1 MNHGWNKKKLGELT
15 DFKYGY
21 PFDSK
26 KFNMDCNGMPLI
38 RIRDVIPGR
47 TSTYYDGEFSDEYII
62 KSGDYLIGMDGE
74 FNIARWNSYEALLNQ
89 RVCKVMSADNNVMLN
104 QFLYFFLKIE
114 LKRIEEYTPFVT
126 VKHLS
131 AKTLNNIIIPIPP
144 LNIQNKLVSEL
155 DKINELIGVKRSQLK
170 DLDALAQSLFYETF
184 GDPLE
189 NSKRWNVGTLSEYA
203 NFKNGL
209 NFTPADDGN
218 KIKCLGVGDFKS
230 NRYIKT
236 ENLPEINIVEAVSEE
251 YRLKDGDIILVRS
264 NGNKALIGRSIM
276 YVSDN
281 SLATFSGFCIRCRY
295 NREKLAPLFLSYYLS
310 CGAIREYITS
320 QGRGCNISNLNQKI
334 LSGIPLI
341 LPPLSLQ
348 NEFAEKIEAI
358 EEQKRLIESSIANLE
373 TLLASRMDYWFN
385 D

>member
-1 MNHGWNKKKLGELT
+1 MNHGWEKKRLGDVCDIYQPKTISTKDLVEGGEYDVFGANGIIGKYNSYNHEESEVLLTCRGATCGTINVSKPKSWINGNAMVVHPTTTKLLKPYLQIVLKSVDYTG
-15 DFKYGY
+15 
-21 PFDSK
+21 
-26 KFNMDCNGMPLI
+26 
-38 RIRDVIPGR
+38 VITGAAQPQITR
-47 TSTYYDGEFSDEYII
+47 TSLEPVRI
-62 KSGDYLIGMDGE
+62 LI
-74 FNIARWNSYEALLNQ
+74 
-89 RVCKVMSADNNVMLN
+89 
-104 QFLYFFLKIE
+104 
-114 LKRIEEYTPFVT
+114 PT
-126 VKHLS
+126 VEKQEQ
-131 AKTLNNIIIPIPP
+131 I
-144 LNIQNKLVSEL
+144 VSEL
-155 DKINELIGVKRSQLK
+155 GKINELIAAKRSQLK

-385 D
+385 EI

>member
-38 RIRDVIPGR
+38 RIRDVVPGR

-114 LKRIEEYTPFVT
+114 LKRIEEHTPFVT

-184 GDPLE
+184 GEPIDNPKGWETEKFGNICELSAGGDKPADTQKE
-189 NSKRWNVGTLSEYA
+189 MNAERNIPVYSNGIDNEGLYGYTSEPRITKPSLTISGRGTLGVP
-203 NFKNGL
+203 FIRK
-209 NFTPADDGN
+209 TPYVPIIRLIVA
-218 KIKCLGVGDFKS
+218 IPTSVV
-230 NRYIKT
+230 
-236 ENLPEINIVEAVSEE
+236 NLS
-251 YRLKDGDIILVRS
+251 
-264 NGNKALIGRSIM
+264 
-276 YVSDN
+276 
-281 SLATFSGFCIRCRY
+281 
-295 NREKLAPLFLSYYLS
+295 FLYYLVKIMKFGGK
-310 CGAIREYITS
+310 GAA
-320 QGRGCNISNLNQKI
+320 
-334 LSGIPLI
+334 IPQLTVPMVKDVV
-341 LPPLSLQ
+341 LPVPPLALQ
-348 NEFAEKIEAI
+348 EQFAERIEAI
-358 EEQKRLIESSIANLE
+358 EEQKRRVEASIADLE